1 MNFYLDKKWVGL
13 KNYTVSKKQKLYTK
27 SRKVKTKMTIKKEN
41 PGEQKAVAAGEFKI
55 DESQEN
61 SSSSTQSS
69 WFSWSGLSRQFSTQ
83 KRELSD
89 N

>member
-1 MNFYLDKKWVGL
+1 
-13 KNYTVSKKQKLYTK
+13 
-27 SRKVKTKMTIKKEN
+27 MTIKKEN
-41 PGEQKAVAAGEFKI
+41 PEEQEAVAAGEFKI
-55 DESQEN
+55 DESQES

-83 KRELSD
+83 KSELSD